1 MGQMA
6 VGVSGLTIKWDH
18 RCYSA
23 KDNAWHSVYPLV
35 KQDPSLRHRQR
46 AGCPRWVLG
55 LGHTEP
61 LAVECGCTSRAE
73 AEIHTQIHSSIVQSG
88 TNLGIPDQSWEF
100 RLHDMEWSLGV
111 LPGHSSRA
119 AEGVSIMGGKW
130 GQRSRQAWAQS
141 RCLTQASFLPFL
153 S

>member
-1 MGQMA
+1 MA

-23 KDNAWHSVYPLV
+23 KDRAWYSVYP
-35 KQDPSLRHRQR
+35 PSQERPRHRRR
-46 AGCPRWVLG
+46 AGCAWVLG
-55 LGHTEP
+55 MGHTDP
-61 LAVECGCTSRAE
+61 PAVGCGYTSRAG

-100 RLHDMEWSLGV
+100 RFHDMERSLGV
-111 LPGHSSRA
+111 LSGHRGRA
-119 AEGVSIMGGKW
+119 AEGVSTMGGKW
-130 GQRSRQAWAQS
+130 GQRSWQAWAQS
-141 RCLTQASFLPFL
+141 RCLTQANFLPFW